1 MKRLLCYITILICTS
16 ICSCTQMDT
25 SNNRDDA
32 DAFIGTYSITI
43 VEDVVWGND
52 SGTLNDNGTLQIKKI
67 SANKVQLIS
76 EFIYEQA
83 DVVGNNIY
91 IPGDTFSD
99 NAGYYTR
106 SYSNGTLNGNVLSIT
121 RYHTGKLASYGIL
134 YPYRST
140 AYITAVK
147 QRE

>member
-16 ICSCTQMDT
+16 ICSCTKMDT

-52 SGTLNDNGTLQIKKI
+52 SGTLNDNGTLQIKKT

-76 EFIYEQA
+76 EFIMSRLMLLAITYIFQVTPSQTTQA
-83 DVVGNNIY
+83 TIQEAIPMEHLMGMSYPLLVTILGN
-91 IPGDTFSD
+91 
-99 NAGYYTR
+99 
-106 SYSNGTLNGNVLSIT
+106 
-121 RYHTGKLASYGIL
+121 
-134 YPYRST
+134 
-140 AYITAVK
+140 
-147 QRE
+147 